1 MKFEETLEASR
12 AQESD
17 LGATA
22 HVMLAAL
29 EAGGADPGT
38 LARIRADFDAWLPR
52 VTPEDART
60 LIAVLEARLVENHER
75 GAFDDDV
82 QLAARLTSLE
92 AHIVHDALAE
102 QGIATRLLH
111 DGPPAADFPDPPSQ
125 VELWVRPPRPR
136 PRPPR
141 AQGHGGRRRKDGDLS
156 ALRRAGAGQLCDLLA
171 LQRHDLIVAR

>member
-125 VELWVRPPRPR
+125 VELWVRPRDLA
-136 PRPPR
+136 R
-141 AQGHGGRRRKDGDLS
+141 ARRVLKDMAAAAEKTVTCPHCAEPVPANFATCWHCNGT
-156 ALRRAGAGQLCDLLA
+156 
-171 LQRHDLIVAR
+171 I